1 MKDTFNREI
10 DYLRLSVTDLCN
22 LRCRYCMPEEG
33 VCKKS
38 HQNMLTQEEMLTAVK
53 ACASLGI
60 KKVRLTGGEPLVK
73 TNILDICEGVRS
85 IEGIQTICM
94 TTNGIRLKA
103 MAKDLKAAG
112 IQRLNIS
119 LDTLNADRFR
129 YITRIG
135 NLSDVLEGIRCAIET
150 GFEKVKINTVL
161 YGGFNDD
168 EIAEL
173 AKLTQIYPV
182 DVRFIELMPMDNG
195 LGYDRKAFISCETV
209 LEKLKDFGLSK
220 VGMDGVSR
228 TYRLSGAQANIGLIS
243 PLSLS
248 FCQSCNRIR
257 ITADGKVKPCLHSGE
272 ELSIKGLDYDGMK
285 AVIEKAILAKP
296 ACHKNLSFDEASD
309 AGRTMNRIGG

>member
-38 HQNMLTQEEMLTAVK
+38 HLNMLTQEEMLTAVK

-173 AKLTQIYPV
+173 AKLTQTYPV

-195 LGYDRKAFISCETV
+195 LGYDKRSFLSCEKV
-209 LEKLKDFGLSK
+209 LQSLSD
-220 VGMDGVSR
+220 VGYESLGMDGVSR
-228 TYRLSGAQANIGLIS
+228 TYRLQGALGNIGLIS
-243 PLSLS
+243 ALSQS
-248 FCQSCNRIR
+248 FCATCNRIR
-257 ITADGKVKPCLHSGE
+257 ITADGKVKPCLHSSD
-272 ELSIKGLDYDGMK
+272 ELNIKGLDFDGMK
-285 AVIEKAILAKP
+285 TVIGQAILAKP
-296 ACHKNLSFDEASD
+296 ACHKDLSFESASD

>member
-1 MKDTFNREI
+1 MKDTFGREI
-10 DYLRLSVTDLCN
+10 DYLRLSITDLCN
-22 LRCRYCMPEEG
+22 LRCRYCMPESG
-33 VCKKS
+33 ICKKS
-38 HQNMLTQEEMLTAVK
+38 HDQMLSQEEMVFAVK

-73 TNILDICEGVRS
+73 GNILSICESVKSVDG
-85 IEGIQTICM
+85 IETLCM
-94 TTNGIRLKA
+94 TTNGILLKN
-103 MAKDLKAAG
+103 MAHNLKRAG
-112 IQRLNIS
+112 VDALNIS
-119 LDTLNADRFR
+119 LDTLNADKFQ
-129 YITRIG
+129 YMTRGG
-135 NLSDVLEGIRCAIET
+135 NLSDVLSGLDAALSS
-150 GFEKVKINTVL
+150 GFNKVKINAVL

-168 EIAEL
+168 EIADL
-173 AKLTQIYPV
+173 AGLTMKYPV
-182 DVRFIELMPMDNG
+182 DVRFIELMPMDSS

>member
-173 AKLTQIYPV
+173 AKLTQTYPV